1 MSRTLRNAFA
11 NASATA
17 TAAAE
22 TATAT
27 TGRRRVPHTAAPVET
42 HAAAPAPAT
51 PKKAARPR
59 AVWADLSE
67 TLAVQTDDGK
77 QARVRLFA
85 NVGETGTEAELHMG
99 ITVYQATKA
108 GVYSPRRSFSLPVS
122 DCADAANLADK
133 LIDSLET
140 FKTEVANL
148 KLTARYLSGV
158 ASEAR
163 KLAAEKAAE
172 KAERDAQRAENKRQ
186 REERKAQREAA
197 KAQREAD
204 KAAKAQQAAIAKA
217 LEKQRAALAKD
228 GKASTKTT
236 TNRHRVNPQVAAP
249 VEPAETPA
257 PTIRRARQQA
267 PAIDRTPAAPVIPPR
282 PTGRTRPR
290 ILA

>member
-1 MSRTLRNAFA
+1 
-11 NASATA
+11 
-17 TAAAE
+17 
-22 TATAT
+22 
-27 TGRRRVPHTAAPVET
+27 
-42 HAAAPAPAT
+42 
-51 PKKAARPR
+51 
-59 AVWADLSE
+59 
-67 TLAVQTDDGK
+67 
-77 QARVRLFA
+77 
-85 NVGETGTEAELHMG
+85 MG

-186 REERKAQREAA
+186 REERKAQREA
-197 KAQREAD
+197 D

-228 GKASTKTT
+228 GKAGTKTT